1 MNTRSLN
8 ELATDL
14 DLSSDD
20 LIPYGSE
27 IAKVKLS
34 AVHRPG
40 INGKLVLMT
49 AMSPSLSGE
58 GKTTTAIG
66 LVDALRRLGTRACVA
81 LREPSMGPVFGR
93 KGGGSG
99 GGMARVVPSQAIDL
113 HFTGDLHAIT
123 QAHNLLS
130 AALDNSLHFGN
141 PLSMDARDIGWPRVH
156 DLNERSLREVVVGLG
171 GRLGGVTRQDHFS
184 ITAASE
190 VMAILSLSRDW
201 AELRQRL
208 GKIVVAS
215 SPDGRLTT
223 ADDLKAAGA
232 MAAILRDALQPNL
245 VQTLEGSPALVHCG
259 PFANIAHGTNS
270 LVGSMAALR
279 GSEIVVQEA
288 GFGVDLGAEKFID
301 MVAPQLGHYPAL
313 AVVVVTLQAM
323 KYHGGLPQAEI
334 HSENPEAVERGLANA
349 ISQLGRMQ
357 RFGIPVVACLN
368 RRATDSDSE
377 VALALQGLRAAGFS
391 AFEAD
396 VFGKGGAG
404 ALELAEFVRQYREPA
419 KPTPAYQAEHNLEEK
434 IRRVACDVYGAS
446 GVEYSAKA
454 TKQMRNLE
462 HAGFGSSYVCIAKTQ
477 YSLSDDPKL
486 VGAPQ
491 GFSINVSEVQLR
503 AGAGFVVPIAG
514 EMSTMPA
521 LSARP
526 NLESVELH
534 PDGTITGL

>member
-1 MNTRSLN
+1 MNTRTLN
-8 ELATDL
+8 ELASDL
-14 DLSSDD
+14 DLTSDD

-40 INGKLVLMT
+40 MNGRLVLMT

-66 LVDALRRLGTRACVA
+66 LVDALRQIGVRATVA

-130 AALDNSLHFGN
+130 ATLDNSLHFGN
-141 PLSMDARDIGWPRVH
+141 PLKIDVRDIGWPRVH
-156 DLNERSLREVVVGLG
+156 DLNERSLRDVTVGLG
-171 GRLGGVTRQDHFS
+171 GRLGGVPRQEHFS

-208 GKIVVAS
+208 GKIVVAN

-223 ADDLKAAGA
+223 AEELKVAGA
-232 MAAILRDALQPNL
+232 MAAVLRDALQPNL

-270 LVGSMAALR
+270 LVGTMAALR

-301 MVAPQLGHYPAL
+301 MVCPQLGHYPAL

-323 KYHGGLPQAEI
+323 KYHGGLTQAEV
-334 HSENPEAVERGLANA
+334 HTENPDAVVRGLANA
-349 ISQLGRMQ
+349 VSQLGRMQ
-357 RFGIPVVACLN
+357 SFGIPVVACLN
-368 RRATDSDSE
+368 RRATDVDSE
-377 VALALQGLRAAGFS
+377 VALALQGLREAGFT

-396 VFGKGGAG
+396 VFAKGGQG
-404 ALELAEFVRQYREPA
+404 ALELAEYVRAHSEPA
-419 KPTPAYQAEHNLEEK
+419 TPTPAYQVDQPLEEK
-434 IRRVACDVYGAS
+434 IRRVACNVYGAAT
-446 GVEYSAKA
+446 VEYSAKA
-454 TKQMRNLE
+454 SKQLQGLE
-462 HAGFGSSYVCIAKTQ
+462 QAGFARSYVCLAKTQ
-477 YSLSDDPKL
+477 YSLSDDPKQ
-486 VGAPQ
+486 VGAPK
-491 GFSINVSEVQLR
+491 GFSVNISEVQLR

-526 NLESVELH
+526 NLEGVELLR
-534 PDGTITGL
+534 DGTITGL